1 MAIFPLTMIEHQP
14 KVPQRRIRFMVRC
27 RGLSVIVLLLALTC
41 LIRSPVE
48 ARLVVGVSTVNVAF
62 LPIYLTQ
69 DKGFFKDEGLDVLVV
84 MFNAGATNLQA
95 MIGGDVQ
102 IMAGGVPETV
112 LARASGIDIKNFWAI
127 SNLMP
132 FQIYGNPNFR
142 SLKESKGKKF
152 AISRFGSLSEFL
164 TRSCLRQFGVDPKDV
179 TMLQIGATPA
189 RFTTLVSGIVDATV
203 LWFPVTERAKAAGFN
218 LLFDL
223 KELYP
228 EWSNVGFIARE
239 SWLAK
244 EKEQT
249 IRFLRAFQRGVRQT
263 RDNRN
268 DGIAALKKY
277 VKMDAGEAAAG
288 YDEYRSSFPLD
299 GRLRE
304 AGIAVT
310 IEQEME
316 SGRLKRKI
324 SPSEM
329 IDPTF
334 INLLGKK

>member
-1 MAIFPLTMIEHQP
+1 M
-14 KVPQRRIRFMVRC
+14 RRIKFWLLILLIALWS
-27 RGLSVIVLLLALTC
+27 GLPLNGAN
-41 LIRSPVE
+41 
-48 ARLVVGVSTVNVAF
+48 ARIVVGVSTVNVAF
-62 LPIYLTQ
+62 LPIYVTQ

-95 MIGGDVQ
+95 LIGGDVQ
-102 IMAGGVPETV
+102 IMAGGIPETV
-112 LARASGIDIKNFWAI
+112 LARASGVDIKNFWAI

-132 FQIYGNPNFR
+132 FQIYGSPSFK
-142 SLKESKGKKF
+142 SLKDSKGKKF

-164 TRSCLRQFGVDPKDV
+164 TRSSVRRFGVDPKEI

-189 RFTTLVSGIVDATV
+189 RFTTLVAGMVDATV
-203 LWFPVTERAKAAGFN
+203 LWFPVTERARGAGFN

-228 EWSNVGFIARE
+228 EWSNVGFIARDP
-239 SWLAK
+239 WLAK

-249 IRFLRAFQRGVRQT
+249 IKFLRAFQRGVRHT
-263 RDNRN
+263 RDNRE
-268 DGIAALKKY
+268 DGIAALRKY

-299 GRLRE
+299 GRLLE

-310 IEQEME
+310 IEQEVE
-316 SGRLKRKI
+316 TGRLKRKLT
-324 SPSEM
+324 PSEV

-334 INLLGKK
+334 INLLGKR

>member
-1 MAIFPLTMIEHQP
+1 M
-14 KVPQRRIRFMVRC
+14 RRIKFW
-27 RGLSVIVLLLALTC
+27 LLILLIALWSELPLNGTN
-41 LIRSPVE
+41 
-48 ARLVVGVSTVNVAF
+48 ARIVVGVSTVNVAF
-62 LPIYLTQ
+62 LPVYVTQ

-95 MIGGDVQ
+95 LIGGDVQ
-102 IMAGGVPETV
+102 IMAGGIPETV
-112 LARASGIDIKNFWAI
+112 LARASGVDIKNFWAI

-132 FQIYGNPNFR
+132 FQIYGSPSFK
-142 SLKESKGKKF
+142 SLKDSKGKKF

-164 TRSCLRQFGVDPKDV
+164 TRSSVRRFGVDPKEI

-189 RFTTLVSGIVDATV
+189 RFTTLVAGMVDATV
-203 LWFPVTERAKAAGFN
+203 LWFPVTERARGAGFN
-218 LLFDL
+218 MLFDL

-228 EWSNVGFIARE
+228 EWSNVGFIARDP
-239 SWLAK
+239 WLAK

-249 IRFLRAFQRGVRQT
+249 IKFLRAFQRGVRHT
-263 RDNRN
+263 RDNRE
-268 DGIAALKKY
+268 DGIAALRKY

-299 GRLRE
+299 GRLLE

-310 IEQEME
+310 IEQEVE
-316 SGRLKRKI
+316 TGRLKRKLT
-324 SPSEM
+324 PSEV

-334 INLLGKK
+334 INLLGKR

>member
-1 MAIFPLTMIEHQP
+1 MRRG
-14 KVPQRRIRFMVRC
+14 KVWLLIAF
-27 RGLSVIVLLLALTC
+27 IVLLSALPLT
-41 LIRSPVE
+41 RAN
-48 ARLVVGVSTVNVAF
+48 ARIVVGVSTVNVAF
-62 LPIYLTQ
+62 LPIYVTQ

-84 MFNAGATNLQA
+84 MFNAGTTNMQA
-95 MIGGDVQ
+95 LIGGDVQ

-127 SNLMP
+127 SNVMP
-132 FQIYGNPNFR
+132 FQIYGHPSFK

-164 TRSCLRQFGVDPKDV
+164 TRSSVRKFGVDPKEI

-203 LWFPVTERAKAAGFN
+203 LWFPVTERAKSAGFN

-228 EWSNVGFIARE
+228 DWSNVGFIARE
-239 SWLAK
+239 SWLTK

-249 IRFLRAFQRGVRQT
+249 IKFLRAFQRGVRHT
-263 RDNRN
+263 RENRE
-268 DGIAALKKY
+268 DGIAALRKY
-277 VKMDAGEAAAG
+277 VKMDAREAAAG
-288 YDEYRSSFPLD
+288 YDEYRNSFPLD
-299 GRLRE
+299 GRLLE

-316 SGRLKRKI
+316 TGRLKRKI
-324 SPSEM
+324 PVSEM
-329 IDPTF
+329 VDQTF
-334 INLLGKK
+334 ISLLGKK